1 MGEEFPV
8 KEVHVKDVSGAGDT
22 FMAGL
27 VCEYIKSKNIRK
39 AINFAQECSIKV
51 VQKHGVATI

>member
-1 MGEEFPV
+1 MGEEFLV

-27 VCEYIKSKNIRK
+27 VCEYIKSKDIKK
-39 AINFAQECSIKV
+39 AINFAQECSTSV
-51 VQKHGVATI
+51 VQKHGVTTV